1 MPPQAHLL
9 SPNYNHK
16 LQNCDQDKWLLFQSA
31 KFQGRFVT
39 LQMLTNSSLD
49 SGKAPWLLEGT
60 LASSGMAK
68 MALAGLAPPPF
79 LKLATKICSLIWPLP
94 LPEADLLQ
102 VKYRS
107 PAIKSPLWLT

>member
-60 LASSGMAK
+60 LASSSMAK

-79 LKLATKICSLIWPLP
+79 LKLATKVSSLIWPLP
-94 LPEADLLQ
+94 LPEADLL
-102 VKYRS
+102 RS
-107 PAIKSPLWLT
+107 SVEVQQSKAPFG